1 MEITNDGK
9 INFDNVILTPLERW
23 IDTKLEF
30 DAIAI
35 DYLNRLTEKSNQ
47 SVDNVV
53 NHILADMMAEHLEL
67 SELNAETLRRTAKK
81 CPQILLVEN
90 GKPVARVKMINDKD
104 ENLFLMAKKDLP
116 KEGGSEAKA
125 QPVTNCERLATV
137 AAMAVKRKRRPGVIS
152 Q

>member
-1 MEITNDGK
+1 MEITKDGK
-9 INFDNVILTPLERW
+9 INFDKIIITPLERW
-23 IDTKLEF
+23 IDTEF
-30 DAIAI
+30 ELDEIVI
-35 DYLNRLTEKSNQ
+35 EYLNQLAEKSNQ

-53 NHILADMMAEHLEL
+53 NHILADMMAEYLEL
-67 SELNAETLRRTAKK
+67 SELNSETLRRTAKK

-90 GKPVARVKMINDKD
+90 GKPVARVKMIKEKED
-104 ENLFLMAKKDLP
+104 NLFLMTKQDLP
-116 KEGGSEAKA
+116 KKDVVETKA

>member
-1 MEITNDGK
+1 MEITKDGK
-9 INFDNVILTPLERW
+9 INFDKVIITPLERW
-23 IDTKLEF
+23 IDTELEL
-30 DAIAI
+30 DAIVI
-35 DYLNRLTEKSNQ
+35 DYLNKLAEKSNQ

-90 GKPVARVKMINDKD
+90 GKPVARVKMINDKED
-104 ENLFLMAKKDLP
+104 NLFLMTKQDLP
-116 KEGGSEAKA
+116 KEDVVEKKA
-125 QPVTNCERLATV
+125 QPVTNCDRLPS
-137 AAMAVKRKRRPGVIS
+137 AAVLASKRKRRAGEIL

>member
-9 INFDNVILTPLERW
+9 INFGNVILTPLERW

-53 NHILADMMAEHLEL
+53 NHILADMMAEHLEV
-67 SELNAETLRRTAKK
+67 SELNAETLRKTAKK

-116 KEGGSEAKA
+116 KEGGTEAKA
-125 QPVTNCERLATV
+125 QPVTNCDRLPSV
-137 AAMAVKRKRRPGVIS
+137 AALASKRKRRAGEIL

>member
-90 GKPVARVKMINDKD
+90 GKPVARVKMIKEKED
-104 ENLFLMAKKDLP
+104 NLFLMTKQDLP
-116 KEGGSEAKA
+116 KDDVVETKA
-125 QPVTNCERLATV
+125 QPVTNCDRLPSV
-137 AAMAVKRKRRPGVIS
+137 AALASKRKRRAGEIL

>member
-67 SELNAETLRRTAKK
+67 SELNAETLRKTAKK

-90 GKPVARVKMINDKD
+90 GKPVARIKMIEEKED
-104 ENLFLMAKKDLP
+104 NLVLMTKKDLP
-116 KEGGSEAKA
+116 KEGGTEAKA
-125 QPVTNCERLATV
+125 QPVANCDRMPNV
-137 AAMAVKRKRRPGVIS
+137 AAMASKRKRRAGEIL

>member
-81 CPQILLVEN
+81 CPQILLVKN
-90 GKPVARVKMINDKD
+90 GKPVARVKMINDKED
-104 ENLFLMAKKDLP
+104 NLFLMTKQDLP
-116 KEGGSEAKA
+116 KEDVVEKKA
-125 QPVTNCERLATV
+125 QPVTNCDRLPSV
-137 AAMAVKRKRRPGVIS
+137 AVLASKRKRRAGEIL

>member
-23 IDTKLEF
+23 IDTELEL
-30 DAIAI
+30 DAIVI
-35 DYLNRLTEKSNQ
+35 DYLNKLAEKSNQ

-90 GKPVARVKMINDKD
+90 GKPVARVKMINDKED
-104 ENLFLMAKKDLP
+104 NLFLMTKQDLP
-116 KEGGSEAKA
+116 KEDVVEKKA
-125 QPVTNCERLATV
+125 QPVTNCDRLPSV
-137 AAMAVKRKRRPGVIS
+137 AATASKRKRRAGEIL

>member
-67 SELNAETLRRTAKK
+67 SELNAETLRKTAKK

-90 GKPVARVKMINDKD
+90 GKPVARIKMIEEKED
-104 ENLFLMAKKDLP
+104 NLVLMTKQELP
-116 KEGGSEAKA
+116 REEAAEAKA
-125 QPVTNCERLATV
+125 KPVTNCERLATV
-137 AAMAVKRKRRPGVIS
+137 AAMAVKRKRRVGEIL

>member
-1 MEITNDGK
+1 MEITKDEK
-9 INFDNVILTPLERW
+9 INFDKIIITPLERW
-23 IDTKLEF
+23 IDTKFELDELV
-30 DAIAI
+30 I
-35 DYLNRLTEKSNQ
+35 DYLNKLAEKSNQ

-90 GKPVARVKMINDKD
+90 GKPVARVKMINDKED
-104 ENLFLMAKKDLP
+104 NLFLMTKQDLP
-116 KEGGSEAKA
+116 KEGGTEAKA
-125 QPVTNCERLATV
+125 QPVANCDRMPSV
-137 AAMAVKRKRRPGVIS
+137 AAMASKRKRRAGEIL

>member
-1 MEITNDGK
+1 MEITKGGK
-9 INFDNVILTPLERW
+9 INFDKIIITPLERW
-23 IDTKLEF
+23 IDTELEL
-30 DAIAI
+30 DAIVI
-35 DYLNRLTEKSNQ
+35 DYLNQLAEKSNQ

-90 GKPVARVKMINDKD
+90 GKPIARVKMINDKED
-104 ENLFLMAKKDLP
+104 NLFLMTKQDLP
-116 KEGGSEAKA
+116 KEDTTKAKA
-125 QPVTNCERLATV
+125 QPVANCDRMPSV
-137 AAMAVKRKRRPGVIS
+137 AATASKRKRRAGEIL

>member
-30 DAIAI
+30 DTIAI
-35 DYLNRLTEKSNQ
+35 DYLNQLAEKSNQ

-67 SELNAETLRRTAKK
+67 SELNAETLRKTAKK

-90 GKPVARVKMINDKD
+90 GKPVARIKMIEEKED
-104 ENLFLMAKKDLP
+104 NLVLMTKQDLP
-116 KEGGSEAKA
+116 KEDTTKAKA
-125 QPVTNCERLATV
+125 QPVANCDRMPSV
-137 AAMAVKRKRRPGVIS
+137 AAMASKRKRRAGEIL